1 MPDRNYCVYILA
13 SYSRVLYI
21 GSTSNLMRR
30 LYQHRSRLVKGF
42 TRKYDVTRLV
52 YYEQTPNSR
61 AAVEREQELKGWR
74 RAKKVRLIESV
85 NPGWLDLAADWF
97 EPGGVHGGPP
107 GRAG

>member
-21 GSTSNLMRR
+21 GSTSNLTRR

-42 TRKYDVTRLV
+42 TQKYDVTRLV

-61 AAVEREQELKGWR
+61 AAVERERELKGWR
-74 RAKKVRLIESV
+74 RAKKVRLIESE

-97 EPGGVHGGPP
+97 V
-107 GRAG
+107 AADCS